1 MKYAIEYE
9 HLKDEL
15 VTSDK
20 TKWHFNEV
28 KDSANKYNLELS
40 DEDFKRF
47 LKLEVSNKDINWL
60 MHKMSAYK
68 MSLTDV
74 LISYITY

>member
-9 HLKDEL
+9 HLKDDL
-15 VTSDK
+15 VNNDLTE
-20 TKWHFNEV
+20 WHFKKV
-28 KDSANKYNLELS
+28 KDTANKLRLELS
-40 DEDFKRF
+40 DEDFLRF
-47 LKLEVSNKDINWL
+47 FKLHKADKDISWL

-68 MSLTDV
+68 LSLTDA

>member
-15 VTSDK
+15 VTD
-20 TKWHFNEV
+20 TTTERHFNRV
-28 KDSANKYNLELS
+28 KGIANCYKIELS
-40 DEDFKRF
+40 DEDFKRL
-47 LKLEVSNKDINWL
+47 LKLDIADKDTDWFI
-60 MHKMSAYK
+60 HKMSAYK
-68 MSLTDV
+68 LSLTDA